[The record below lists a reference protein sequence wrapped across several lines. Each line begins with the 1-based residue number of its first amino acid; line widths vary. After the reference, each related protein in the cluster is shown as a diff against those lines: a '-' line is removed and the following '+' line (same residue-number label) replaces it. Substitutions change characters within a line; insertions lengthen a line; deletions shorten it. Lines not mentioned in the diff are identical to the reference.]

1 MRIIFLLFSA
11 LTSSLVSSQ
20 SLPTPLYES
29 TFNGSDWNSAAGFS
43 VTATN
48 IMRDNDQFAMANS
61 SVYLYTG
68 HGDLQLEGTN
78 AALKEQGTISFFAN
92 YSNPGA
98 TPNVV
103 TSINGAYPILYLNNG
118 TSTYGEGLMFGI
130 STGGKL
136 ILKSYISNTSGYSN
150 QSTEDLNPNQWHHFA
165 ISYKFGLNGYITV
178 YRNGKQIIH
187 QEVHHQLTNNTYP
200 FQFLGHTIPGSTY
213 KPSLNSYLDEIRAY
227 STSFTEAQV
236 KELYTSYFTIGK
248 GSVTAKYNF
257 NDGNFNDYYGNVQ

>member
-92 YSNPGA
+92 YSN
-98 TPNVV
+98 
-103 TSINGAYPILYLNNG
+103 LYVFKRKC
-118 TSTYGEGLMFGI
+118 TFS
-130 STGGKL
+130 
-136 ILKSYISNTSGYSN
+136 
-150 QSTEDLNPNQWHHFA
+150 
-165 ISYKFGLNGYITV
+165 
-178 YRNGKQIIH
+178 
-187 QEVHHQLTNNTYP
+187 
-200 FQFLGHTIPGSTY
+200 
-213 KPSLNSYLDEIRAY
+213 
-227 STSFTEAQV
+227 
-236 KELYTSYFTIGK
+236 
-248 GSVTAKYNF
+248 
-257 NDGNFNDYYGNVQ
+257 